1 MVPAAGSMA
10 TPGDRVRRVLPWA
23 TTRGLPPAATLTRM
37 VPVPVALSSVALPSA
52 VPALVDAAVGW
63 LWTVALVLFPGIVA
77 AGLCAPF
84 LATTRLRALFDALP
98 PSGRV
103 LPSYLG
109 VSVGLSVPYI
119 AGVVFTVA
127 RAAEAGPAWSSGF
140 LLTALFGAVLVGFVA
155 PAVAA
160 LGLPRLGV
168 DWDPTGYGYST
179 WLLLVGAGLWYALVA
194 AVPLVALAVG
204 MALPGGY

>member
-1 MVPAAGSMA
+1 MA
-10 TPGDRVRRVLPWA
+10 IALP
-23 TTRGLPPAATLTRM
+23 
-37 VPVPVALSSVALPSA
+37 ALPS
-52 VPALVDAAVGW
+52 VFPPLLTALQSLSGSVSPLAISGISDSVVGW
-63 LWTVALVLFPGIVA
+63 LWTVALFLFPGIVA

-84 LATTRLRALFDALP
+84 LATMRLRALFDALP
-98 PSGRV
+98 PAGRV

-119 AGVVFTVA
+119 AGVGLTVA
-127 RAAEAGPAWSSGF
+127 YAGEAGPAWSEGF
-140 LLTALFGAVLVGFVA
+140 LTTALFGAVLVALVA
-155 PAVAA
+155 PAVAVI
-160 LGLPRLGV
+160 GLPRLGV

-179 WLLLVGAGLWYALVA
+179 WLLLVGAGLWYAVVA

>member
-1 MVPAAGSMA
+1 MVSVLSALPA
-10 TPGDRVRRVLPWA
+10 L
-23 TTRGLPPAATLTRM
+23 LPPLSASPF
-37 VPVPVALSSVALPSA
+37 VPLSASPLAPA

-63 LWTVALVLFPGIVA
+63 LWTLALVLFPGIVA

-84 LATTRLRALFDALP
+84 LAAERLRALFRALP
-98 PSGRV
+98 PRGRL
-103 LPSYLG
+103 LPSYLA
-109 VSVGLSVPYI
+109 VSVGLSVPYLV
-119 AGVVFTVA
+119 GVVLTVA

-140 LLTALFGAVLVGFVA
+140 LLTALLGAVVVAVVA

-160 LGLPRLGV
+160 LGLPRLGL
-168 DWDPTGYGYST
+168 DWDPTGYGVST
-179 WLLLVGAGLWYALVA
+179 WLLLGGAGLWYALVA

>member
-1 MVPAAGSMA
+1 MVSPPSVLSGAVPPVSGAVSSLPASTA
-10 TPGDRVRRVLPWA
+10 
-23 TTRGLPPAATLTRM
+23 
-37 VPVPVALSSVALPSA
+37 PSA
-52 VPALVDAAVGW
+52 VPAIADAVVGW
-63 LWTVALVLFPGIVA
+63 LWTVALFLFPGIVA

-84 LATTRLRALFDALP
+84 LAAERLRALFRALP
-98 PSGRV
+98 PTGGL

-109 VSVGLSVPYI
+109 VSVGLSVPYLV
-119 AGVVFTVA
+119 GVAVTVT

-140 LLTALFGAVLVGFVA
+140 LLTALIGTVLVGIVA

-160 LGLPRLGV
+160 LGLPRLGA
-168 DWDPTGYGYST
+168 DWDPTGYGVST
-179 WLLLVGAGLWYALVA
+179 YLLLGGAGLWYAAVA